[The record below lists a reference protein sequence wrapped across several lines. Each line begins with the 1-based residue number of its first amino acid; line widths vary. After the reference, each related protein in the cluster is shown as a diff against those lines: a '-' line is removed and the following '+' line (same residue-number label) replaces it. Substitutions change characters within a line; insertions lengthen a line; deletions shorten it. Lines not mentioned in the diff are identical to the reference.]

1 MTLSRRDATPA
12 WTGADQLVAT
22 LRRRWD
28 TGVYLKAY
36 ASGEPWQPVSLPVKG
51 PAAGDLL
58 ERLDASR
65 SWLARFERE
74 TRQFCVE
81 HRVVRGRNLGANLVP
96 ARVKVDSF
104 EQLCVI
110 LGTAYDVRLLDELI
124 ARTRNIVPAL
134 VDWVVAH
141 PTVALQ
147 HAAVWEQM
155 LATVRWIE
163 CHDTAHLYVRQIDVE
178 GVDTKFVERHHKLLD
193 HLLTVV
199 LPTERID
206 QTAVPPTFARKF
218 RFQEKPAYTRFRA
231 PYSGPGG
238 YTEMTVRT
246 DELAGRDPGISTVF
260 VVENEVTYLAFPSL
274 PDAIVVFGS
283 GFALGGVATLP
294 WLPNK
299 EIVYWG
305 DIDTHGF
312 EILNRLRSRL
322 PFVRSILM
330 DHRTLLAHRAQWVT
344 EPSHTT
350 RPLPHLTVE
359 EQALYRDLVEDTFGP
374 SLRLEQERVRFSL
387 LGDVLREWHNRQR
400 QDPGMA
406 VVETDPCRRPAVG

>member
-12 WTGADQLVAT
+12 WTGADQLLAT

-28 TGVYLKAY
+28 TGSYLKAY

-51 PAAGDLL
+51 PGAGDLL

-81 HRVVRGRNLGANLVP
+81 HRQVRSRNLGTNLVP
-96 ARVKVDSF
+96 ARVTVKSF
-104 EQLCVI
+104 EQLCQI
-110 LGTAYDVRLLDELI
+110 LGTISDVHLLDDLI
-124 ARTRNIVPAL
+124 SRTRSVVPLL

-147 HAAVWEQM
+147 HAAVWDQI
-155 LATVRWIE
+155 LATVTWIE
-163 CHDTAHLYVRQIDVE
+163 CHDTTRLYVRQIDVE
-178 GVDTKFVERHHKLLD
+178 GVDTKFVERHHKLLHD
-193 HLLTVV
+193 LLTVV
-199 LPTERID
+199 LPTERVD
-206 QTAVPPTFARKF
+206 QAAEPPTFTRKF
-218 RFQEKPAYTRFRA
+218 RFVDKPTYTRFRT
-231 PYSGPGG
+231 PDSGPVG
-238 YTEMTVRT
+238 YTEMAVRT
-246 DELAGRDPGISTVF
+246 DELATRNPGISTVF
-260 VVENEVTYLAFPSL
+260 VLENEVTYLAFPPV

-294 WLPNK
+294 WLPDK

-312 EILNRLRSRL
+312 DILNRLRSRL
-322 PFVRSILM
+322 PSVRSILM

-344 EPSHTT
+344 EPAPTN
-350 RPLPHLTVE
+350 RPLTHLTPD
-359 EQALYRDLVEDTFGP
+359 EQTLYQDLVKGTFGP
-374 SLRLEQERVRFSL
+374 ALRLEQERVRFSL
-387 LGDVLREWHNRQR
+387 LHDALLTWHHRQQKGAAIDALGTRR
-400 QDPGMA
+400 QS
-406 VVETDPCRRPAVG
+406 